1 MFKHAVLGLGVA
13 LCTLSLAAAVGAAV
27 SKSSVFTFGN
37 PTGQSE
43 TLVANGEVDL
53 NNPFFQTLGT
63 NGRRCVTCHM
73 PDQGWSV
80 SAERVQRR
88 FALTAGQD
96 AIFRT
101 NDGSNSPQADV
112 STVEARRAAYSMLL
126 TKGLIRV
133 GLPIPSTA
141 EFDRMIEHWF
151 PLTYALNS
159 LNRGLGQA
167 DAYPFVLSPTAIE
180 KLRFVHETIR
190 G

>member
-53 NNPFFQTLGT
+53 NNPFFQDLGT

-80 SAERVQRR
+80 SAENVRLR

-96 AIFRT
+96 PLFRPV
-101 NDGSNSPQADV
+101 DGSNCQVSDV
-112 STVEARRAAYSMLL
+112 STVKARRQAYSLL
-126 TKGLIRV
+126 LERGLFRV
-133 GLPIPSTA
+133 GVNVPANA
-141 EFDRMIEHWF
+141 EFFI
-151 PLTYALNS
+151 
-159 LNRGLGQA
+159 
-167 DAYPFVLSPTAIE
+167 
-180 KLRFVHETIR
+180 
-190 G
+190 